1 MEQQTIMLVDDAKIN
16 RDMLKEILGSRYRY
30 VEAANG
36 REAVRLLERN
46 LTIDLML
53 LDINMPEMNGL
64 QVLEQM
70 NRFHWINEI
79 PVIMISAEE
88 SSQTIRLA
96 YKMGVMDYI
105 CRPFDAFIVCRRIEN
120 MLNLYANQRRLL
132 KVVSDQIYE
141 NEENSSLMTGI
152 ISHVVELR
160 NHESGDHIRNIRSI
174 TERLLH
180 RLIQK
185 TGAYHLSE
193 EDIAL
198 IKTASAVHD
207 VGKIAIPEEILNKP
221 GKLTPEEFSLIK
233 THTTAGADILEQM
246 TFGKDKPLYHY
257 ALEICRW
264 HHERWDGNGYPD
276 GLRGE
281 EIPIAAQV
289 VALADVYDALTGER
303 CYKKAIDHDVA
314 IGMILDGEC
323 GAFNPILLEC
333 LLDTAP
339 HIRNISRTSENR
351 NTYRFET
358 NRLSEEILAH
368 AEVPPNDRV
377 QRLMEVMQER
387 IDFFASC
394 SGGIQFE
401 FDALSGLA
409 DVTNWD
415 EPPRYRRTVM
425 NIARPDCFRRLSLQ
439 DFQRIR
445 QAMEATTKETP
456 EISMSILMPCGNE
469 EHWCDLRIR
478 TLWSELQPE
487 HYIAAVGQLTD
498 PQASAKKQ
506 MPLSAFE
513 ENAVNSIPA
522 IKEDIRRLESVF
534 DIVRLVDPTSNSVLE
549 LDEQGEIKDTKGHC
563 AAFWNNDGSCANCI
577 SARALT
583 QKTTLNKLEFTN
595 TDMYFVISKY
605 LCLNGT
611 PCVLE
616 MLSKLNEGRWIDSNG
631 TRFLVDRSEGEKME
645 LFMDP
650 LTECYSRRY
659 YETYRPHLE
668 GMEIVAMMD
677 VDRFKQVND
686 TYGHPVGDIVLRE
699 ISAAIRA
706 TIRSTDILIRYG
718 GDEFLLLF
726 PQMREEYFN
735 KKCADIQEA
744 VRKIVL
750 PEHPELELSVS
761 IGGVCG
767 VHPIDEAIRQADAL
781 MYENKKAN
789 VR

>member
-16 RDMLKEILGSRYRY
+16 RDMLKEILGSQYRY

-36 REAVRLLERN
+36 REALRLLERN

-53 LDINMPEMNGL
+53 LDINMPEMDGL

-70 NRFHWINEI
+70 NRFRWINEI
-79 PVIMISAEE
+79 PVIMISGEE
-88 SSQTIRLA
+88 NSRTIRLA

-120 MLNLYANQRRLL
+120 MLKLYANQRRLL

-160 NHESGDHIRNIRSI
+160 NHESGDHIRNICSI

-198 IKTASAVHD
+198 IKMASAVHD
-207 VGKIAIPEEILNKP
+207 IGKIAIPDKILNKP

-276 GLRGE
+276 RLRGE

-314 IGMILDGEC
+314 IGMILAGEC

-339 HIRNISRTSENR
+339 QIRNISRTSENR
-351 NTYRFET
+351 NAYRFET

-377 QRLMEVMQER
+377 QRLMESMQER

-401 FDALSGLA
+401 YDALSGLA

-425 NIARPDCFRRLSLQ
+425 NITRPDCFSRLSRQ

-445 QAMEATTKETP
+445 QAMEAATKETP

-478 TLWSELQPE
+478 TLWSELWPE

-513 ENAVNSIPA
+513 GNAVNNVSS
-522 IKEDIRRLESVF
+522 IKEDIRRMESVF

-549 LDEQGEIKDTKGHC
+549 LDAQGEIKDTKGHC

-605 LCLNGT
+605 LCLNET

-726 PQMREEYFN
+726 PKMREEYFN